1 MEADAEKERLVRVQ
15 IEHGLEQA
23 ARGEGMTVAEAKAR
37 TMAAIMRVAAEQE
50 TAEQETAEQEA
61 AENLGDVLAS
71 GERIAERDA
80 EALRLLGD

>member
-37 TMAAIMRVAAEQE
+37 TMAAIMRVAAEQGA
-50 TAEQETAEQEA
+50 AEQGA